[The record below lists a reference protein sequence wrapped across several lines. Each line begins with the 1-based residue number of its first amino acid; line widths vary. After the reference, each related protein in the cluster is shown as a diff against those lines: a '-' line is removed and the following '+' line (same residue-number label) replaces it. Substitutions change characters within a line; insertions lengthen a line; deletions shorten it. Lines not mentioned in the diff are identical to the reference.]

1 MDASEA
7 TAVALAWSSTNLR
20 SSWIKVKQYINK
32 AQITG
37 NSSNAALG
45 LTLTTRVVGV
55 QRVWAT
61 KAKSVESLE
70 AFESK
75 CCTRL
80 GPLRPARSRSSKFVV
95 AIFGLLFLFTTLW
108 HIFFLFGIYHFHIHI
123 VMAKKGAKATRKF
136 AASGQLKKQIQA
148 RHKHQQLKKNIER
161 RKGGKAGRG
170 ASGYGKGRGEDGD
183 EDDGDEDREAK
194 GKSKKCVQ
202 FASPLSIYFMKFC
215 GPGRKCLWTTFLEV
229 VSWPRMMTRYVYYIG
244 QCISSD
250 ENPDITSRKEVLI
263 PTPRWTRP
271 KMRKVK
277 RMTMTTSRS
286 PQSMHLT
293 VACSSPIL
301 HSLR

>member
-1 MDASEA
+1 M
-7 TAVALAWSSTNLR
+7 
-20 SSWIKVKQYINK
+20 
-32 AQITG
+32 
-37 NSSNAALG
+37 
-45 LTLTTRVVGV
+45 GV

-80 GPLRPARSRSSKFVV
+80 GPLRPARSRASKFIV
-95 AIFGLLFLFTTLW
+95 AVFGLLFLCTSLW
-108 HIFFLFGIYHFHIHI
+108 HIFFFGTYHFHILI
-123 VMAKKGAKATRKF
+123 TMAKKGAKATRKF

-170 ASGYGKGRGEDGD
+170 ASGYGKGRGEDGE
-183 EDDGDEDREAK
+183 EDDGDEDRDAK
-194 GKSKKCVQ
+194 GKSKKCAQ
-202 FASPLSIYFMKFC
+202 FASPPSNYFMKFC

-229 VSWPRMMTRYVYYIG
+229 VLWPKTMTRYVYYAERYI
-244 QCISSD
+244 ISD
-250 ENPDITSRKEVLI
+250 ENPDITFRKEGLT

-286 PQSMHLT
+286 PRSMHLT
-293 VACSSPIL
+293 VTCSSPAL